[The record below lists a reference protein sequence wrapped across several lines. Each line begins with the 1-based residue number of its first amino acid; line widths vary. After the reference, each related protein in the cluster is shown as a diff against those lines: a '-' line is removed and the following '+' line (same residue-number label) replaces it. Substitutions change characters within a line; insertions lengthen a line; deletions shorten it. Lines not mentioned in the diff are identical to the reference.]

1 MSNPSEVSP
10 RSIEEAAL
18 RAWPA
23 AQQLLFDGWV
33 ARLSSGYT
41 KRANSALLL
50 YPQPASESDESLA
63 RIERLYQSQGLPVIF
78 RLLSFT
84 TPASLDSRLE
94 EKGYRPADPTL
105 VMSAAIDSTTIEP
118 DRSVHELDLAVGID
132 AHARMND
139 LSAEILPGH
148 RAILERIPG
157 GLGFYGLY
165 EREELVACGLSVV
178 DGQLVGL
185 FDIVTG
191 PAHRR
196 KGYAAR
202 LIRGMLEIAVE
213 QGATDG
219 YLQVISKNAPAI
231 ALYESL
237 GFAESYRYSYRILD
251 R

>member
-1 MSNPSEVSP
+1 MANAPDVSP
-10 RSIEEAAL
+10 RSIEETAL

-33 ARLSSGYT
+33 ARLSDGYT

-50 YPQPASESDESLA
+50 YPQPESASDETLA

-84 TPASLDSRLE
+84 TPADLDSRLGA
-94 EKGYRPADPTL
+94 KGYRAADPTL
-105 VMSAAIDSTTIEP
+105 VMSAAIDTTLEQEP
-118 DRSVHELDLAVGID
+118 SVRELDLETGID
-132 AHARMND
+132 AHARMNG
-139 LSAEILPGH
+139 LPAEILPGH

-157 GLGFYGLY
+157 SLGFYGLY
-165 EREELVACGLSVV
+165 ERDELVACGLSVV

-185 FDIVTG
+185 FDIVTD

-202 LIRGMLEIAVE
+202 LVRGVLANAGE
-213 QGATDG
+213 QGATGG
-219 YLQVISKNAPAI
+219 YLQVISKTAPAV

-237 GFAESYRYSYRILD
+237 GFAESYRYGYRILD

>member
-1 MSNPSEVSP
+1 M
-10 RSIEEAAL
+10 

-33 ARLSSGYT
+33 ARLSDGYT

-50 YPQPASESDESLA
+50 YPQAESASDETLA

-84 TPASLDSRLE
+84 TPADLDSRLE
-94 EKGYRPADPTL
+94 AEGYLPADPTL
-105 VMSAAIDSTTIEP
+105 VMSAAIDSDTIEP
-118 DRSVHELDLAVGID
+118 ERSVQELDLEIGID

-139 LSAEILPGH
+139 LPVEILPGH

-165 EREELVACGLSVV
+165 EQDDLVACGLSVV

-185 FDIVTG
+185 FDIVTD

-202 LIRGMLEIAVE
+202 LVRGMLANASE
-213 QGATDG
+213 QGATGG
-219 YLQVISKNAPAI
+219 YLQVISKNAPAV

-237 GFAESYRYSYRILD
+237 GFAESYRYGYRILD

>member
-1 MSNPSEVSP
+1 MSNPNSGSP
-10 RSIEEAAL
+10 RFIEEAAL

-23 AQQLLFDGWV
+23 EQQLLFDGWV
-33 ARLSSGYT
+33 ARLSDGYT

-50 YPQPASESDESLA
+50 YPQPESVSDETLA
-63 RIERLYQSQGLPVIF
+63 RIERLYRARELPVIF

-84 TPASLDSRLE
+84 TPVELDSRLE
-94 EKGYRPADPTL
+94 ASGYRLADPTL
-105 VMSAAIDSTTIEP
+105 VMSSTIESALEQ
-118 DRSVHELDLAVGID
+118 DGSVRELDLETGID
-132 AHARMND
+132 AHARMNH
-139 LSAEILPGH
+139 LPAEILPGH
-148 RAILERIPG
+148 RAILERIPI

-165 EREELVACGLSVV
+165 EQDELVACGLSVV

-185 FDIVTG
+185 FDIVTD

-202 LIRGMLEIAVE
+202 LTRGMLAHALE
-213 QGATDG
+213 QGSTRA

-231 ALYESL
+231 ALYQSL
-237 GFAESYRYSYRILD
+237 GFSESYRYGYRMLH

>member
-1 MSNPSEVSP
+1 MSHQDSGSP

-33 ARLSSGYT
+33 ARLSDGYT

-50 YPQPASESDESLA
+50 YPQPESVSDETLA
-63 RIERLYQSQGLPVIF
+63 RIEQLYQTQELPVIF

-84 TPASLDSRLE
+84 TADDLDSRLE
-94 EKGYRPADPTL
+94 ARGYRPADPTL
-105 VMSAAIDSTTIEP
+105 VMNSALDTTIEQES
-118 DRSVHELDLAVGID
+118 SVRELDLQTGID

-165 EREELVACGLSVV
+165 EQDELVACGLSVV
-178 DGQLVGL
+178 DGRLVGL
-185 FDIVTG
+185 FDIVTD

-196 KGYAAR
+196 KGHAAR
-202 LIRGMLEIAVE
+202 LIRGMLANAVD
-213 QGATDG
+213 QGATG
-219 YLQVISKNAPAI
+219 AYLQVISKNAPAI
-231 ALYESL
+231 VLYQSL
-237 GFAESYRYSYRILD
+237 GFTESYRYSYRILD